1 MIGLV
6 GIICLVL
13 GFIFKVLPPRK
24 INCIYGYRT
33 NLSMKNQ
40 DVWNEAQKYSANTL
54 IILSVIYIALE
65 FIFSYLI
72 GNIGIGYE
80 NILIL
85 IGFVIM
91 IFLDEVHLTKVFKK
105 DGSRKL

>member
-1 MIGLV
+1 MIGIV

-40 DVWNEAQKYSANTL
+40 DVWNEAQKYSAITL
-54 IILSVIYIALE
+54 IILGFIYVALE
-65 FIFSYLI
+65 FLLKNLI
-72 GNIGIGYE
+72 ENISIGFE
-80 NILIL
+80 NILLL